1 MNDIVQAVNLFKTNF
16 VVLTGGEPSL
26 FVDEQFITTLHKYG
40 KYVAIETNGTHEVPS
55 NIDWITVSPKDS
67 FVKNTNLVVERANE
81 IKMIYDGNNDNDIIG
96 RSTFDSD
103 YFYIQPCDT
112 NDAEK
117 NKVILLKSIEFC
129 KENPKWSL
137 SLQTHKIIGVR

>member
-1 MNDIVQAVNLFKTNF
+1 MSKNQLRDLIYKQFPKTSRRTKWN
-16 VVLTGGEPSL
+16 VVLDYMKKRNVQVICT
-26 FVDEQFITTLHKYG
+26 
-40 KYVAIETNGTHEVPS
+40 
-55 NIDWITVSPKDS
+55 
-67 FVKNTNLVVERANE
+67 
-81 IKMIYDGNNDNDIIG
+81 DGMLD
-96 RSTFDSD
+96 DSD